1 MPNIEYVP
9 VFKPMDNKISCGGFS
24 IFGGGINN
32 KTIDLTPMCFGVW
45 VIDKED
51 AIAGNRK
58 NVHFSCIP
66 FLQLA
71 NLIDDSIKGDFSRFP
86 SGGQV
91 LSIEAIDTFLDTK
104 VASSFGLRFEGLKA
118 SEELTPSENLLLQY
132 WKDAKRTTSS
142 LNFLSSICFARST
155 DGVSLYSIV
164 RNKPQ
169 PSEPGQYLYIDLET
183 NELIEQ

>member
-1 MPNIEYVP
+1 MWRLLC
-9 VFKPMDNKISCGGFS
+9 FW
-24 IFGGGINN
+24 GGINN
-32 KTIDLTPMCFGVW
+32 KTIDLTSYRYGVW

-91 LSIEAIDTFLDTK
+91 LSIAAIDIFLSTK
-104 VASSFGLRFEGLKA
+104 VASSFGLRFEGRKDRL
-118 SEELTPSENLLLQY
+118 ELTPSETLLENY
-132 WKDAKRTTSS
+132 WES
-142 LNFLSSICFARST
+142 LKAEFSLDKLSNECFALST
-155 DGVSLYSIV
+155 DGISQYSIV

-169 PSEPGQYLYIDLET
+169 PSEPGKYLYIDRKA

>member
-1 MPNIEYVP
+1 MANGQHVP

-24 IFGGGINN
+24 VIGGGINN
-32 KTIDLTPMCFGVW
+32 KTIDLTSYCFGVW

-71 NLIDDSIKGDFSRFP
+71 NLIDDSIKGDFSSFP

-91 LSIEAIDTFLDTK
+91 LSIAAIDTFLNTK
-104 VASSFGLRFEGLKA
+104 VASSFGLRFEGLKDRL
-118 SEELTPSENLLLQY
+118 ELTPSEFFLVGY
-132 WKDAKRTTSS
+132 WEGLKAEFSLDKFSS
-142 LNFLSSICFARST
+142 VCFALST
-155 DGVSLYSIV
+155 DGISSYSIV
-164 RNKPQ
+164 RDKPQ
-169 PSEPGQYLYIDLET
+169 PSEPGKYLYIGLET

>member
-1 MPNIEYVP
+1 MRRLLYT
-9 VFKPMDNKISCGGFS
+9 
-24 IFGGGINN
+24 GGGISN
-32 KTIDLTPMCFGVW
+32 KTIDLTPYCFGVW

-71 NLIDDSIKGDFSRFP
+71 NLMDDSTKGNFSRFP

-91 LSIEAIDTFLDTK
+91 LNKAAIETFLNTK
-104 VASSFGLRFEGLKA
+104 VAPSFGLRFEGVKKP
-118 SEELTPSENLLLQY
+118 EELTPSELFLAEYWTRLTKQSSANGLLQ
-132 WKDAKRTTSS
+132 
-142 LNFLSSICFARST
+142 ICYALST
-155 DGVSLYSIV
+155 DGISEYSIV
-164 RNKPQ
+164 DDKPQ
-169 PSEPGQYLYIDLET
+169 PSEPGKYLYIDLGTGE